1 MTKRLLHLFATL
13 LSVLLFACA
22 SPGSPDGGPY
32 DETPPQVV
40 GSSPAYGSL
49 NTKSRKIE
57 IYFNEF
63 IKIENAADKVVVSP
77 PQLNQPE
84 ITGMGKKVKVN
95 LLDSLKPNT
104 TYTIDFSDAI
114 VDNNEGNPLGKYSFV
129 FSTGEQADS
138 MEVAGKV
145 LNAENLE
152 PIKGILVGLHSD
164 STDTVFQKVPLLR
177 VARTNGN
184 GEFSIKG
191 VAPGKYRAYA
201 LQDAD
206 GTFTFSQK
214 SEMIAFMQQSFE
226 TSCYPDVRPDTV
238 WHDSLH
244 IDSIRI
250 VHFTHYVP
258 DNLVLLAFL
267 ESHQERH
274 LLKAERTVPEHFEV
288 YFTAPCDEMPKLTGL
303 NFDATDAFAINR
315 SKGNDTLSYWIKD
328 TTLVHQDTLWT
339 AYTYLET
346 DTLGQLIERTDTI
359 SFVSKIL
366 REKQL
371 KLEAEQRKKWQ
382 KEQDKLK
389 KKGLPYQ
396 EEMPAPELEL
406 KMAGNTNLAPD
417 ENIIFETKEPIAS
430 IDTSKIHL
438 LLKVD
443 STYAEA
449 DYLIENNQNSLF
461 RRTLYAEWRP
471 QQEYRLVVDSAA
483 FIGIYGHASKKQQFN
498 ISVPGLETYGSLF
511 LNIEGLE
518 GQTAVVE
525 LLNSSDKPQRKVK
538 TENGRAEFFFVKP
551 GTYYIR
557 LFIDRNN
564 NGIWDTGEYD
574 SRTQP
579 EDTYYYPSKLELRA
593 LWDTEQDWNILS
605 TPRIKQKPMAI
616 TKQKPD
622 KEKTIKNRNAERAK
636 SLGR

>member
-1 MTKRLLHLFATL
+1 M
-13 LSVLLFACA
+13 
-22 SPGSPDGGPY
+22 
-32 DETPPQVV
+32 
-40 GSSPAYGSL
+40 
-49 NTKSRKIE
+49 
-57 IYFNEF
+57 
-63 IKIENAADKVVVSP
+63 
-77 PQLNQPE
+77 
-84 ITGMGKKVKVN
+84 
-95 LLDSLKPNT
+95 
-104 TYTIDFSDAI
+104 
-114 VDNNEGNPLGKYSFV
+114 
-129 FSTGEQADS
+129 
-138 MEVAGKV
+138 
-145 LNAENLE
+145 
-152 PIKGILVGLHSD
+152 
-164 STDTVFQKVPLLR
+164 
-177 VARTNGN
+177 
-184 GEFSIKG
+184 
-191 VAPGKYRAYA
+191 
-201 LQDAD
+201 
-206 GTFTFSQK
+206 
-214 SEMIAFMQQSFE
+214 
-226 TSCYPDVRPDTV
+226 
-238 WHDSLH
+238 
-244 IDSIRI
+244 
-250 VHFTHYVP
+250 
-258 DNLVLLAFL
+258 LLAFL

-538 TENGRAEFFFVKP
+538 AENGRAEFFFVKP

-564 NGIWDTGEYD
+564 NGIWDTGEYE

-593 LWDTEQDWNILS
+593 LWDTEQDWNIHS